1 MEEGGREVKRAA
13 TQKKAQRDVMGG
25 TPSWWNGSAHTV
37 CDMGQKTKD
46 TGQVHHLILHGQHLQ
61 DHQTKVA

>member
-25 TPSWWNGSAHTV
+25 G
-37 CDMGQKTKD
+37 GQKPRHAHDLEQLEDAVKWI
-46 TGQVHHLILHGQHLQ
+46 HP
-61 DHQTKVA
+61 